1 MNKLYIGAEL
11 VDNNGN
17 TLCIEQICREELDN
31 ETVKVYNFQV
41 DEYHTYFVGYQK
53 ILVHNAGA
61 EYQLPD
67 AFDYLS
73 AEAKQKQIDA
83 LKRMS
88 DSDRETYMQVVEKE
102 PQITAKV
109 QEITSKAGGEL
120 EGLDYRLKTPTS
132 TYEKMYGRATSKP
145 ITEMNDLIRYTEI
158 FEPDQLAEGTN
169 LSLQEF
175 EANGYSVARVKNTWG
190 DTSNPYNGINATIV
204 SPEGQAFE
212 VQFHTLDSF
221 NLKNGQLHS
230 LYEQCRV
237 LSPRIRWWLN
247 SMMKCLP
254 YQKAYKS
261 H

>member
-1 MNKLYIGAEL
+1 MRRLSDHPYYVKGRGFVDAVDPCIGSEL
-11 VDNNGN
+11 VDDCGN
-17 TLCIEQICREELDN
+17 VCCVDN
-31 ETVKVYNFQV
+31 IFHEKLRNEKRTVYNFQA
-41 DEYHTYFVGYQK
+41 DNYHTYHVSHQK
-53 ILVHNAGA
+53 LLVHNAGA

-73 AEAKQKQIDA
+73 EEAKQKQIDA

-158 FEPDQLAEGTN
+158 FEPDQLAKGTN

-175 EANGYSVARVKNTWG
+175 EANGYSVAKVKNTWG
-190 DTSNPYNGINATIV
+190 
-204 SPEGQAFE
+204 
-212 VQFHTLDSF
+212 
-221 NLKNGQLHS
+221 
-230 LYEQCRV
+230 
-237 LSPRIRWWLN
+237 IRQILIT
-247 SMMKCLP
+247 
-254 YQKAYKS
+254 A
-261 H
+261 